1 MSSQIASDTK
11 SSSKQR
17 YGILSMIA
25 MIVGTV
31 MGSGIYV
38 KNDSL
43 MQTSNS
49 AILSLSGWIV
59 GGLIVGAMLIAF
71 IEISSITS
79 IKKEQGTFTNWGRHL
94 WGEKFSKFIGGY
106 FLFIYFPLVIMSEA
120 IFASEQLFQTDLTQ
134 TFFSPWVGFMIIT
147 LISFLFVIGG
157 FILNSIFVR
166 TGKIAQ
172 LTGTIIKTIPLFL
185 VVFLAVVIL
194 FGVSTGGAIDT
205 TGPNNVFDPNG
216 GVNVGITEGA
226 NKSSIRVLLMLP
238 AILFAFDGFLFA
250 SSLSNETK
258 SKNTYRNA
266 AIISIFIITFIY
278 ISFSLSTFFLSDG
291 TTFSINGIIEHVF
304 NESVASVLSPI
315 ISVVISLSIITS
327 LLGYTITSMWTMSD
341 KSVDNEVVDKNGTL
355 IKRNKSGVPSGA
367 GFRMLVI
374 SLIGVFVVRVFDLIA
389 FAVLLYQT
397 PGEVSYQ
404 YVGMTDFVSNLFT
417 VMDFVFY
424 AIIIVGGLMNRSTKK
439 VEVEKT
445 SGFIVSGIFAT
456 LAMIIIVLFSLTS
469 IFNGLIDSFSSD
481 DSPVIIPVLQIVA
494 IITFFGVYIG
504 TILMVESN
512 VEKQPEEVWENKK
525 VYIEAY
531 REHKSFKEFIEEH
544 DEYKENDYVLSSYE
558 ETVIL
563 RIKNQW
569 DKFINLFR
577 KED

>member
-17 YGILSMIA
+17 YGMLSMIA

-106 FLFIYFPLVIMSEA
+106 FLFIYFPLVIMSES

-157 FILNSIFVR
+157 FILNSIFVK

-194 FGVSTGGAIDT
+194 FGVSAGGAIDT

-291 TTFSINGIIEHVF
+291 TAFSINGIIEHVF

-445 SGFIVSGIFAT
+445 SGFIISGIFAT

-469 IFNGLIDSFSSD
+469 IFNGLIDSFSSG
-481 DSPVIIPVLQIVA
+481 DSQVIIPVLQIVA

-512 VEKQPEEVWENKK
+512 VEKQSEEVWENKK

-531 REHKSFKEFIEEH
+531 KEHKSFKEFIEEH